1 MQGEY
6 TAVVS
11 RSPEGLYVAS
21 CAEIPGIVAEAESE
35 ESAVA
40 DLRVAI
46 AIAFEVN
53 RQEAFEE
60 AGPGAH
66 CCPVIVDHTPTET
79 ELSDADLSDI
89 DEPESIF
96 A

>member
-11 RSPEGLYVAS
+11 RSPEGLYVAT
-21 CAEIPGIVAEAESE
+21 CAEIPGIVAEAETE
-35 ESAVA
+35 EAAMA

-66 CCPVIVDHTPTET
+66 CCAMLVDHTPTET
-79 ELSDADLSDI
+79 EMSEADLADI